1 MATNQ
6 SLDRNNSVSPN
17 NTQLPEDTSSNNRR
31 YSIQNI
37 TNLSNSGRRIS
48 DNLPATVSQRRLSEC
63 YNLQGGVNLPRN
75 SFDPAKILA
84 AKYFFKWRL
93 VSVKKIRELKKN
105 GTNINGN
112 LSHPGAGQSENE
124 NGRSKNDISVSI
136 SPNLSRCPEPPPRSI
151 SRGETE
157 NNIGGDPER
166 QNSEQI
172 DAVPRVNI
180 KMILGIMI
188 SLVIITLIVITIMVA
203 YTGQGQDQIQNNDNS
218 TDIGVKV

>member
-1 MATNQ
+1 MATNR
-6 SLDRNNSVSPN
+6 LDRNNSVSPN

-37 TNLSNSGRRIS
+37 TNLSNSGRQIT
-48 DNLPATVSQRRLSEC
+48 DIPATVTQRRLSEC

-105 GTNINGN
+105 GNSIKGN
-112 LSHPGAGQSENE
+112 LSHPGGQSENE
-124 NGRSKNDISVSI
+124 RSRNDISVSI
-136 SPNLSRCPEPPPRSI
+136 SPNLSRCPEPPPRST

-166 QNSEQI
+166 QDSEQI
-172 DAVPRVNI
+172 DAVPRLNI
-180 KMILGIMI
+180 KIILGIII
-188 SLVIITLIVITIMVA
+188 SLVIITLIVITIMVVL
-203 YTGQGQDQIQNNDNS
+203 TGQNQDPIRQNDNS
-218 TDIGVKV
+218 TDIGVKI